1 MFSWTKEAIM
11 HFRGKTEANER
22 AGELRVYDEQ
32 IARIRQKLL
41 QAAQAEGSGSVF
53 GASSHQYRMNEPL
66 TLTQLG
72 KLEAEW
78 GVTLPDPFAAFLV
91 GVGDGGAGPYYGIY
105 PSSRISP
112 DLERLAEPS
121 TFRLDRTSQDW
132 MSPPAENDELDDM
145 DDETYD
151 AFWADLLRGTIEF
164 GTMGCDNELLL
175 IVSGEHRGRVV
186 YINMDS
192 PKSFFA
198 YEKNFLDW
206 YERWLDEVIGGFEI
220 HWFGTTPG
228 GGEADLVA
236 AFRQADSGETR
247 GDLLRAL
254 LRLPRPSEAV
264 ISLAEA
270 ALGDP
275 AEKVRHW
282 ALTLLAKRAP
292 RLADPLLVKLLR
304 SESPEERRTA
314 VQLIH
319 WYRKEAASEFVE
331 ELIRLAPIESDA
343 ETFRFIGYV
352 LETAGIEKF
361 PLLLPA
367 FRSPDPEIRKD
378 AVWQAGNSD
387 RKAEYVEEFIEAL
400 GDPDPWVQ
408 HTAVQA
414 TNGLTD
420 LRLLPAYERLLVQHR
435 TDEYYIPGNIRQ
447 ALAKYEFGTSEEIER
462 GVPTELTRVRRI
474 LRALTEERT

>member
-1 MFSWTKEAIM
+1 M
-11 HFRGKTEANER
+11 HFGGKKQPSDR
-22 AGELRVYDEQ
+22 ARELRIYDEQ
-32 IARIRQKLL
+32 IARIRQKVL
-41 QAAQAEGSGSVF
+41 QAAQAESSGSVF

-66 TLTQLG
+66 TLKQLG
-72 KLEAEW
+72 RLEAEW
-78 GVTLPDPFAAFLV
+78 EVTLPDPFAAFLV

-105 PSSRISP
+105 PSSSISP
-112 DLERLAEPS
+112 DLDRLAEPS
-121 TFRLDRTSQDW
+121 IFRLDRTSQDW
-132 MSPPAENDELDDM
+132 MSPPAEDDELDDM
-145 DDETYD
+145 DDEAYD

-186 YINMDS
+186 YLNMAS
-192 PKSFFA
+192 PKVFFA

-228 GGEADLVA
+228 GSEADLIA
-236 AFRQADSGETR
+236 AFEQSDNGGPR

-264 ISLAEA
+264 ISLAQA

-275 AEKVRHW
+275 EEEVRRY

-292 RLADPLLVKLLR
+292 KYADPLLLELLR
-304 SESPEERRTA
+304 SESPEKRRTA

-319 WYRKEAASEFVE
+319 WYRKEAAGEFAE

-352 LETAGIEKF
+352 LETAGTEKL

-367 FRSPDPEIRKD
+367 FRSPDPEIRKN
-378 AVWQAGNSD
+378 AVWQAGSSD
-387 RKAEYVEEFIEAL
+387 RKAEYVEDFIASL

-408 HTAVQA
+408 HAAVQA

-420 LRLLPAYERLLVQHR
+420 LRLLPAYERLLAQHR
-435 TDEYYIPGNIRQ
+435 TDEHYIPGNIRQ
-447 ALAKYEFGTSEEIER
+447 ALAKYPFGTSEEIER
-462 GVPTELTRVRRI
+462 GVPAELTRVRGI
-474 LRALTEERT
+474 LRASTEERT